1 MFNDEHLQHKP
12 FLILANKQDLPN
24 RMNVD
29 ELRDKLNLNK
39 LDGNTK
45 WHLQPTSAIHNEGIY
60 EGFKWLEDSLVEK
73 IDPMKPIVETLNDVK
88 TMKNYLTSIFNMDN
102 FKTLL
107 NKSI

>member
-1 MFNDEHLQHKP
+1 MFNTEDWQHKP

-24 RMNVD
+24 GMNVD

-60 EGFKWLEDSLVEK
+60 EGFKWLGNSLVEK
-73 IDPMKPIVETLNDVK
+73 ADPIKPIVETLNDVK
-88 TMKNYLTSIFNMDN
+88 T
-102 FKTLL
+102 LL
-107 NKSI
+107 NKFI